1 MHIFLALGLG
11 ITPQTCVELVCSFF
25 CSLCCTRRMVEYCIM
40 ESGAD
45 GLLYIWNAHAYTVPR
60 SSGLAH
66 GVLIYLVFWPKDS
79 GVCCRGRV
87 AIAV

>member
-1 MHIFLALGLG
+1 
-11 ITPQTCVELVCSFF
+11 
-25 CSLCCTRRMVEYCIM
+25 M